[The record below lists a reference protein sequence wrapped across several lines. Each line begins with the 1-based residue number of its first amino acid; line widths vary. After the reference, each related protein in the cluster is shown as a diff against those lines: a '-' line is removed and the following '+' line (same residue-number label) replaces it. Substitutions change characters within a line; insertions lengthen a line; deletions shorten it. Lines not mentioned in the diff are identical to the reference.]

1 MRYLNKDCMQMTPRN
16 ISRRELLKGSAA
28 FVVLASTPR
37 LVRAA
42 SGQRTWAY
50 VGTDGGGKGISLFD
64 MDPATG
70 ELSLVDLAAT
80 APSPSWLTLDSAG
93 RCLYAANDVADFA
106 GKSGSVSAYAVD
118 RLSGKLKLLNVVS
131 SEGAGPAHLSIDGSG
146 KYLFVANYGG
156 GSVAVLPILPTGAVG
171 AATYVHQ
178 DTGSIGPTTP
188 STGPAGS
195 FAFSGHDNPHAHM
208 IEADPGNHFVLH
220 TDLGQDRI
228 YVSAFDPVA
237 GKLSPIA
244 DSPFVSLP
252 PGDGPRHFTFH
263 RNGRWLYSLQ
273 EESSTVVLFHFDP
286 ATGALRPQQTISALP
301 PVFKG
306 TSFASEI
313 LLSADGRFLY
323 ADNRLHDTIAV
334 FSVNNDGR
342 LNYVTETSTMGDY
355 PRHIRLNRSPG
366 GAFMFACNQRSDNIT
381 SFRVDRKTGKLTF
394 TGHYTAVG
402 SPACIIFLAR
412 T

>member
-1 MRYLNKDCMQMTPRN
+1 MNEIMDGMRMIPRN
-16 ISRRELLKGSAA
+16 ISRRELLQGSTA
-28 FVVLASTPR
+28 FAVLAAAPG

-42 SGQRTWAY
+42 SGQRAWAY
-50 VGTDGGGKGISLFD
+50 VGTDGSSGNGKGISLFD
-64 MDPATG
+64 MDPTTG
-70 ELSLVDLAAT
+70 ELRLVDLAAT
-80 APSPSWLTLDSAG
+80 TPSPSWLTLDSAG
-93 RCLYAANDVADFA
+93 RCLYAAGDAEIA

-118 RLSGKLKLLNVVS
+118 RSSGKLTLLNVVS
-131 SEGAGPAHLSIDGSG
+131 SEGAGPAHLSIDASG
-146 KYLFVANYGG
+146 KYVFVANYGG
-156 GSVAVLPILPTGAVG
+156 GSVAVLPILPTGALG

-178 DTGSIGPTTP
+178 DTGFV
-188 STGPAGS
+188 GPAIPSSAPPGS

-263 RNGRWLYSLQ
+263 RNGRWMYALQ
-273 EESSTVVLFHFDP
+273 EESSTIVFFHFDP
-286 ATGALRPQQTISALP
+286 ATGALHPQQTISALP
-301 PVFKG
+301 PGFKG

-313 LLSADGRFLY
+313 LLSSDGRFLY

-334 FSVNNDGR
+334 FLVNSEGR
-342 LNYVTETSTMGDY
+342 LTYVSETSTMGDY
-355 PRHIRLNRSPG
+355 PRHIQIDPSG
-366 GAFMFACNQRSDNIT
+366 GFMYACNQRSDNIT
-381 SFRVDRKTGKLTF
+381 SFRVDRKTGSLAF